1 MTARDRVIVERLKVG
16 TSTEMSTI
24 YYIDNGRLFANHYCQ
39 LNNQPS
45 LTAISSAIDGDLHFE
60 CNGQVGNT
68 ESHDELH
75 IHGVHFKKWR
85 QYGDLDGYDGERKG
99 CFRNS
104 LRTCSNWLVSSK
116 RFTRKNFYFIN
127 LVT

>member
-24 YYIDNGRLFANHYCQ
+24 YYIDNGKLFANHYCQ

-75 IHGVHFKKWR
+75 IHGVHFKKS
-85 QYGDLDGYDGERKG
+85 GDNMVIWMDMMEKG
-99 CFRNS
+99 KVAFETRYE
-104 LRTCSNWLVSSK
+104 LV
-116 RFTRKNFYFIN
+116 RIG
-127 LVT
+127 